1 MTATRL
7 LRYLRLSL
15 FFGGI
20 GLHRLVTYRLDFLLG
35 AFSFLIRTGVQ
46 TAVLTYIFRQVP
58 AVGGWGYHQ
67 TLFLYGFFLLPR
79 GLDHMFTDQLWEVG
93 RKLVRTGEFHK
104 YLIRPTNTLYGV
116 LSERFLY
123 PDGFGE
129 VLVGVALT
137 AYAGH
142 RLQLSLSPVQ
152 LMLAPLL
159 VVGGALIFAAVKL
172 LLASAAFWI
181 TDSLPAMDAT
191 YQTSSF
197 AAYPLDIYHPSLR
210 SLLIWV
216 LPFAFTS
223 YAPAQYLLFG
233 RTGLLRW
240 MPVVIAALVAVALL
254 VWRRGVRRYEMSGT

>member
-1 MTATRL
+1 MRTAPASPRPSRCSPDEEIAEDIYTGSIVAALVRPVGYPASRFAAALPVAGVNAL
-7 LRYLRLSL
+7 LVAGPLL
-15 FFGGI
+15 
-20 GLHRLVTYRLDFLLG
+20 LVFLAL
-35 AFSFLIRTGVQ
+35 
-46 TAVLTYIFRQVP
+46 VP
-58 AVGGWGYHQ
+58 LWAPTPAHLL
-67 TLFLYGFFLLPR
+67 LFLG
-79 GLDHMFTDQLWEVG
+79 GSALWEVG

-104 YLIRPTNTLYGV
+104 YLVRPTNTLYGV

-137 AYAGH
+137 AYAGR
-142 RLQLSLSPVQ
+142 RLDLSLSPVQ
-152 LMLAPLL
+152 LLLAPLL
-159 VVGGALIFAAVKL
+159 VVGGALIFAAIKL
-172 LLASAAFWI
+172 LLASAAFWT

-223 YAPAQYLLFG
+223 YAPARYLLFG
-233 RTGLLRW
+233 ETSLLRW

-254 VWRRGVRRYEMSGT
+254 VWRRGLQRYEMSDT